1 MAKELLA
8 GSRKDQYK
16 IIIGQN
22 AISKKKSYAF
32 N

>member
-22 AISKKKSYAF
+22 AISKKILRL
-32 N
+32 